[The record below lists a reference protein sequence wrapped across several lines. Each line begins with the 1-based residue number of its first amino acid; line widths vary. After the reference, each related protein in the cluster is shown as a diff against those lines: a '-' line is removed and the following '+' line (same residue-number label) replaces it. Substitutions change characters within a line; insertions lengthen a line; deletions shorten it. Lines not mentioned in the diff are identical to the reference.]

1 MIDIKDLI
9 DQFDKNQESIS
20 LTLFELRKNFTNDY
34 TLEQLKL
41 IDKTIITTPT
51 IMDFIADKLQFIEN
65 EEFLKTFNL
74 EDIQYIYKLL
84 TKYYPYDLQY
94 RLGLISFT
102 YIVLD
107 KQEQALEM
115 IDNLNGIIKEIEL
128 NIKNIVS

>member
-65 EEFLKTFNL
+65 EEF
-74 EDIQYIYKLL
+74 
-84 TKYYPYDLQY
+84 
-94 RLGLISFT
+94 
-102 YIVLD
+102 
-107 KQEQALEM
+107 
-115 IDNLNGIIKEIEL
+115 
-128 NIKNIVS
+128 